1 MDFASNLLALP
12 DVTRAEIL
20 VVAPK
25 VFQAVVASL
34 GDYFTAK
41 LTGKLFGSA
50 AGWDSVRKVIPVLRI
65 EGREAYSGLDLGFS
79 YGSVLAARSI
89 SSVLRGRS
97 RIALKLV

>member
-1 MDFASNLLALP
+1 MDFAANLLALP

-65 EGREAYSGLDLGFS
+65 EGREAYSGLDTG
-79 YGSVLAARSI
+79 I
-89 SSVLRGRS
+89 
-97 RIALKLV
+97 